1 MANDG
6 GSPWRFQC
14 LWGEISARRGYRQHH
29 HSPRAAEIPRA
40 QPGRE
45 RLAVHARQLALKP
58 RLQIL
63 RRSRRSL
70 LRGMEQA
77 RRSTLA
83 DHDHRIARL
92 GERVLINGTWYN
104 SFLFVQIMKLI
115 KSTIALLGKA

>member
-1 MANDG
+1 MASVG
-6 GSPWRFQC
+6 AIGHS
-14 LWGEISARRGYRQHH
+14 RQHH
-29 HSPRAAEIPRA
+29 HSPPAAEIPRA

-77 RRSTLA
+77 RRSTLT
-83 DHDHRIARL
+83 DHVHRIAQL
-92 GERVLINGTWYN
+92 GERVLINGTWYKWSN
-104 SFLFVQIMKLI
+104 AHLREDHFF
-115 KSTIALLGKA
+115 